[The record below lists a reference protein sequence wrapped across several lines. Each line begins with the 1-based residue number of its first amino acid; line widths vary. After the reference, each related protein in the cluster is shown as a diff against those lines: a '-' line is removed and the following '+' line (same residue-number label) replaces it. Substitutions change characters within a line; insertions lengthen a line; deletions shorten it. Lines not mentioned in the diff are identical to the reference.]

1 MAQHSIRHPPARLR
15 LVTKLPPVPAHL
27 AETEQAL
34 FRKITS
40 EFEINDSGAISVLTV
55 AMEAHQRMREAREEV
70 ASEGTTFLDRFGQ
83 MRPHPA
89 VGIERSARN
98 DYLRAMR
105 VLNLKIGPS

>member
-1 MAQHSIRHPPARLR
+1 
-15 LVTKLPPVPAHL
+15 
-27 AETEQAL
+27 
-34 FRKITS
+34 
-40 EFEINDSGAISVLTV
+40 
-55 AMEAHQRMREAREEV
+55 
-70 ASEGTTFLDRFGQ
+70 